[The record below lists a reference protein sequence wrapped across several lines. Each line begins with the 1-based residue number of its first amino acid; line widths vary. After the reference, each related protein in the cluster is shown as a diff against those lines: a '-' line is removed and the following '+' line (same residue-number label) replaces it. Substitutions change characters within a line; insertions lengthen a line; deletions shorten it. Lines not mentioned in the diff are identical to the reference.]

1 MADST
6 TFAVADS
13 PFPSLEPVETVLAS
27 FNPVIS
33 IAKDTSEDAIIE
45 AAKGAKALFVTYAQI
60 TAKVIDTLD
69 GCGAIGRF
77 GIGLDNIDLDAATAA
92 GIPVVYAPQYCLDE
106 VSDHTMALL
115 LTAARKTALGDK
127 LVKQGRWEMP
137 AVVPIMRFRGK
148 TMGLVGFGNIAQL
161 VAVKAQAFGINVIA
175 SDPYVKPEVAEA
187 KGVEL
192 IEFDALLARSD
203 YVSVHAPLTPTTENM
218 FSTDAFAKM
227 KNTAFIVNT
236 ARGGLIDTKALVTAL
251 DAGEL
256 AGAGLD
262 VLPQEPPAE
271 DDPLLSRDDVV
282 INPHTSFYSEDAL
295 LDLQTTVAGDILTVL
310 NGGQPKWP
318 ANPDVFN

>member
-6 TFAVADS
+6 IFAVADS

-27 FNPVIS
+27 LNPS
-33 IAKDTSEDAIIE
+33 INMAADTSEDAIIE
-45 AAKGAKALFVTYAQI
+45 VAKGANALFVTYAQI
-60 TAKVIDTLD
+60 TAKVIDSLD

-115 LTAARKTALGDK
+115 LTAARKTALADK
-127 LVKQGRWEMP
+127 LVKKGRWEMP
-137 AVVPIMRFRGK
+137 AVAPIMRFRGK

-161 VAVKAQAFGINVIA
+161 VAQKAQAFGINVIS
-175 SDPYVKPEVAEA
+175 SDPFVKPEIAEA

-192 IEFDALLARSD
+192 VDFDALLERSD
-203 YVSVHAPLTPTTENM
+203 YVSVHAPLTPATENM
-218 FSTDAFAKM
+218 FSTEAFAKM
-227 KNTAFIVNT
+227 KSSAFIVNT
-236 ARGGLIDTKALVTAL
+236 ARGGLIDTAALVAAL
-251 DAGEL
+251 DAGEI

-271 DDPLLSRDDVV
+271 DDPILNRDNVV

-295 LDLQTTVAGDILTVL
+295 LDLQTTVAGDVLTVL
-310 NGGQPKWP
+310 NGEQPKWP
-318 ANPDVFN
+318 ANPDVFK